1 MSALFPGAA
10 AAGAANGGSPAA
22 AAVAALL
29 PGVNACMAGLSAE
42 AQAAQGLMLGQLL
55 LGITN
60 MFPGLAAGIAT
71 LATMLQPAAPGG
83 AAAEAGGAQGTQ
95 SAWPAGAPGRAEL
108 VCVCSAWPLRT
119 AAVLSTLAQRPGRV
133 DSGAGSRAVGLAART
148 RP

>member
-83 AAAEAGGAQGTQ
+83 AAAGAGGAQGPQ
-95 SAWPAGAPGRAEL
+95 PAGPAGARGGLEL
-108 VCVCSAWPLRT
+108 ACLCGARLLHT
-119 AAVLSTLAQRPGRV
+119 AALLSTLAQRPGRV
-133 DSGAGSRAVGLAART
+133 DSDAGSTAVGLAART
-148 RP
+148 SP